1 MATPN
6 LRCPRNSKRRSFHKL
21 QVLPH
26 TPLSQL
32 RCLGRQEEH
41 AVSLDTGQ
49 QGGFCLKQNRMLQL
63 AGNLAAVQNLC
74 FYPLYASSHFCYA
87 RLAYGRLR
95 QPCPAIFR
103 R

>member
-1 MATPN
+1 MQ
-6 LRCPRNSKRRSFHKL
+6 S
-21 QVLPH
+21 
-26 TPLSQL
+26 
-32 RCLGRQEEH
+32 
-41 AVSLDTGQ
+41 
-49 QGGFCLKQNRMLQL
+49 RMLQL

-87 RLAYGRLR
+87 RLVYGRLR